1 MPETVPLLTPAQLA
15 FVEREIPG
23 FRVDRWQVGI
33 AGSAGS
39 DRRFIRLVP
48 PNGRVPDDSRV
59 LVVWDSSD
67 NDWPRFL
74 GIADEMG
81 GRVDSLPRLYAHD
94 PDHGLILEQDA
105 GETTLHSHCL
115 TLSSGAPELEA
126 SYRRVVDALVAWQQV
141 PPSECPTI
149 DSRAMDE
156 EMFLWET
163 DYFAEHCV
171 TEYFGCEE
179 ALDQCWE
186 QERERLALDAS
197 RLPQVC
203 IHRDF
208 QSENI
213 VVEHDRVYFV
223 DFQGARRGPAYYD
236 LASLLLDPYVDV
248 IDDALAERLYG
259 YFAEQTR
266 TDNLRAYLVCA
277 AQRLMQ
283 ALGAYANLSLHRGK
297 DRYRAFIPR
306 ALQRLEAVLR
316 SCDSYPALLKAV
328 IVCRDSSRGRHS

>member
-1 MPETVPLLTPAQLA
+1 MA
-15 FVEREIPG
+15 FVERAIPA
-23 FRVDRWQVGI
+23 FRVDRWHIGI

-48 PNGRVPDDSRV
+48 PNGRVPHDSRV
-59 LVVWDSSD
+59 LVVWNSSD

-74 GIADEMG
+74 NIAEQMG
-81 GRVDSLPRLYAHD
+81 ARVDSLPRIFAHD
-94 PDHGLILEQDA
+94 ADHGLILEQDV
-105 GETTLHSHCL
+105 GKTTLHTHCL
-115 TLSSGAPELEA
+115 TLASGAPEVEA
-126 SYRRVVDALVAWQQV
+126 AYRRVIDALTAWQQV
-141 PPSECPTI
+141 PLGECPTI

-171 TEYFGCEE
+171 TEYFGCEDV
-179 ALDQCWE
+179 LDECWE
-186 QERERLALDAS
+186 EQREQLALQAS
-197 RLPQVC
+197 RLPRVC

-213 VVEHDRVYFV
+213 LIDQDNVYFV

-248 IDDALAERLYG
+248 IGDALAERLYR
-259 YFAEQTR
+259 YFSQQTR
-266 TDNLRAYLVCA
+266 SDDLRAYLVCA
-277 AQRLMQ
+277 VQRLMQ
-283 ALGAYANLSLHRGK
+283 ALGAYANLSLHHGK

-306 ALQRLEAVLR
+306 ALRRLESVLQA
-316 SCDSYPALLKAV
+316 CDSFPALLNVVGA
-328 IVCRDSSRGRHS
+328 CRERSLR